1 MTIETRQAASLGE
14 VITAAKDLRRLWNPS
29 GTAAQEVWYRGH
41 GQRRYKLEPG
51 LYRQRLAAYGYD
63 EFSIVSAFKS
73 LASPYANPRPEN
85 PWEWYFLAQHHRLPT
100 RLLDWTESLLVAVY
114 FALADM
120 FEGQDQ
126 ATLRAAISNQAPAP
140 VFDADA
146 PAVWLLDPGTLNRW
160 SRGADGDGVYAPPN
174 PDIDAYHWASETQ
187 GESDAPVPPIALL
200 APRQNARIIAQQG
213 TFTLHG
219 SRRTPLDDLA
229 ALEDPDNVLHLG
241 CIEFD
246 RSRAASI
253 WDELQLVGISR
264 PTVFP
269 ELDSIAEYVKF
280 TYQNP

>member
-1 MTIETRQAASLGE
+1 MSIETRQAASLGD
-14 VITAAKDLRRLWNPS
+14 VIAGVKDLRRLWNPS
-29 GTAAQEVWYRGH
+29 GTAAQEIWYRGQ
-41 GQRRYKLEPG
+41 GRRSYKLEPG
-51 LYRQRLAAYGYD
+51 LYRSRLAAYAYD
-63 EFSIVSAFKS
+63 EFSLVSAFQS

-114 FALADM
+114 FALADT

-126 ATLRAAISNQAPAP
+126 AALRAAISSTASAPL
-140 VFDADA
+140 FDADS
-146 PAVWLLDPGTLNRW
+146 PAVWVFDPGTLNRW
-160 SRGADGDGVYAPPN
+160 SRGADGVYAPPN
-174 PDIDAYHWASETQ
+174 HDIDAYHWASETLGQ
-187 GESDAPVPPIALL
+187 PDAEANPIAIL

-219 SRRTPLDDLA
+219 SLRTPLDDLA
-229 ALEDPDNVLHLG
+229 ATQDPSSIVHLG
-241 CIEFD
+241 CIELD

-253 WDELQLVGISR
+253 WDELRLVGVSR

-280 TYQNP
+280 NYQNL

>member
-1 MTIETRQAASLGE
+1 MILTRHAASLGD
-14 VITAAKDLRRLWNPS
+14 IIAGAKDLRRCWNPS
-29 GTAAQEVWYRGH
+29 GTAAQEVWYRGQ
-41 GQRRYKLEPG
+41 GRRRYKLEPG
-51 LYRQRLAAYGYD
+51 LYRPRLAAYGYD
-63 EFSIVSAFKS
+63 EFSLVSAFKS
-73 LASPYANPRPEN
+73 LASPYANPRPAD

-114 FALADM
+114 FALADT

-126 ATLRAAISNQAPAP
+126 ATLRAAVSSPAP
-140 VFDADA
+140 GPLFDADS
-146 PAVWLLDPGTLNRW
+146 PAVWLLDAGTLNRW
-160 SRGADGDGVYAPPN
+160 SHGADGVYAPPN
-174 PDIDAYHWASETQ
+174 PDIDTYHWASETQ
-187 GESDAPVPPIALL
+187 GQPDAPAPPIAIL

-219 SRRTPLDDLA
+219 SGRTALDDLA
-229 ALEDPDNVLHLG
+229 ALEDPGHLLHLG

-253 WDELQLVGISR
+253 RDELQLVGVPR

>member
-1 MTIETRQAASLGE
+1 MAIETRRAASLGD
-14 VITAAKDLRRLWNPS
+14 VIAAAKDLRRLWNPT
-29 GTAAQEVWYRGH
+29 GTAAQEIWFRGQ
-41 GQRRYKLEPG
+41 GQRRYRLEPG

-63 EFSIVSAFKS
+63 EYSIVSAFKS
-73 LASPYANPRPEN
+73 LASPYANPRPED

-114 FALADM
+114 FALADT

-126 ATLRAAISNQAPAP
+126 ATLRAALSPPAPAP
-140 VFDADA
+140 RFDAES

-160 SRGADGDGVYAPPN
+160 SHGADGVYAPPN
-174 PDIDAYHWASETQ
+174 HDIDAYHWASDAQ
-187 GESDAPVPPIALL
+187 GEPDAPALPIAAL

-219 SRRTPLDDLA
+219 SRRTALDEIA
-229 ALEDPDNVLHLG
+229 EREDPDGILHLG

-253 WDELQLVGISR
+253 WDELQLVGVSR